1 MRTAVLTVIGS
12 CLLSGVVALLVA
24 RPAAAP
30 SAPSDLDGPARVEQ
44 TAIRAETG
52 DESEA
57 IVELRM
63 QIALLEDRIAGLES
77 RGASGSR
84 EAALAAPD
92 GAAGL
97 GGPVA
102 GGSPAELSAFREEV
116 TRVLE
121 EREAQERAEQRAAE
135 MEGRVKEAADS
146 YAEYDEVD
154 AGLDETVSKLGDQL
168 GLGVQDRRVIRD
180 LLETQNDRNREM
192 TRLWSSGDVDDEEL
206 GRIFMENRAAHRTE
220 VLELIGQER
229 LGAYQGFLRAGGLG
243 GRFSY
248 FTAPWENWANAKA
261 DR

>member
-1 MRTAVLTVIGS
+1 M
-12 CLLSGVVALLVA
+12 A
-24 RPAAAP
+24 RSEAEP
-30 SAPSDLDGPARVEQ
+30 SAQSSFDG
-44 TAIRAETG
+44 
-52 DESEA
+52 
-57 IVELRM
+57 
-63 QIALLEDRIAGLES
+63 S
-77 RGASGSR
+77 RGRANRGPGGGRRRVRGDRRAAHADRAPRGPHQGWSPGGTSGSR
-84 EAALAAPD
+84 EILLAAPD
-92 GAAGL
+92 AAADL
-97 GGPVA
+97 GELV

-135 MEGRVKEAADS
+135 MEERVKEAAES

-154 AGLDETVSKLGDQL
+154 ARLDETVSKLGDQL

-180 LLETQNDRNREM
+180 LLENQNDRNREM

-206 GRIFMENRAAHRTE
+206 GRIFMENRAAHRAE

>member
-1 MRTAVLTVIGS
+1 MRTAHLPVIAS

-24 RPAAAP
+24 RPTAEPPAP
-30 SAPSDLDGPARVEQ
+30 TSLDALARLEQPPAP
-44 TAIRAETG
+44 AETG
-52 DESEA
+52 EAPEA

-77 RGASGSR
+77 SGVSGSR
-84 EAALAAPD
+84 EVPLAVANEPAGPGGSLAA
-92 GAAGL
+92 A
-97 GGPVA
+97 
-102 GGSPAELSAFREEV
+102 SPAEQGAFRDQV

-121 EREAQERAEQRAAE
+121 ELEAEERAEQRAAE
-135 MEGRVKEAADS
+135 MEERAKEAADS
-146 YAEYDEVD
+146 YAEYDDVD
-154 AGLDETVSKLGDQL
+154 ARMEETVSKLGDQL

-180 LLETQNDRNREM
+180 LLEDQNDRNREM

-206 GRIFMENRAAHRTE
+206 GRIFMENRATHRAE

-248 FTAPWENWANAKA
+248 FTAPWENWADAKA
-261 DR
+261 ER